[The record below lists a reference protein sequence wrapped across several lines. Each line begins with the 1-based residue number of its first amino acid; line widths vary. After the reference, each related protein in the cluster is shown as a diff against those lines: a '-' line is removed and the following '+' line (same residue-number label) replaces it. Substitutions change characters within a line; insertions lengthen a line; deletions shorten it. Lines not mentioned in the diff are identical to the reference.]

1 MEQKGEYP
9 ERKCKMSLVDKFD
22 DQIEPAFSR
31 SFDRESA
38 RRQFRVSILLVGA
51 MALAAFVLG
60 FAMPINPGP
69 TTAPTADSA
78 PFAGRLVSV
87 DR

>member
-1 MEQKGEYP
+1 
-9 ERKCKMSLVDKFD
+9 MSLVDKFD

-38 RRQFRVSILLVGA
+38 RRQFRVSILLVAA
-51 MALAAFVLG
+51 MAMAAFILG
-60 FAMPINPGP
+60 FALPLNPGQNATP
-69 TTAPTADSA
+69 VADNPAFS
-78 PFAGRLVSV
+78 GRLVSI